1 MSENNTPLFSL
12 VYTSVRPQ
20 IIPQVYKLWNSRSIR
35 HDIEWCIA
43 LDDGDTASLAAA
55 EALPKVFVDPETG
68 ATTSVKIAINKGPRN
83 CNAGWNAATEIST
96 GKVIIAVADDFTP
109 PQGWDESLLA
119 LEPKS
124 WINEDRVIHIND
136 GYVRD
141 LCTLAILTRT
151 RYDKFG
157 YLWYPKYQSMF
168 NDTEFTETAYRDGV
182 VIEAMHLL
190 FEHMHPDCGK
200 RERDDTD
207 RAHASQER
215 WNSGEMLFKFRKARG
230 FPLDDGPK
238 APKYTPET
246 EEKPAS
252 DKNDRYVAYMQVT
265 RDDICLFEVCKRLA
279 EEGVV
284 DFFFAQ
290 PNQYWS
296 GEPIEEQFEHEVD
309 GVAEQ
314 LRKLGLNVQQKI
326 FDVQRYRFGSDDR
339 LTVETRVRNDSLAW
353 IRSSGFHNILII
365 DGDELW
371 MRGTLDMI
379 KPYVEQGHTAI
390 STYMVPVIGLP
401 GYPVDSATDLAVVY
415 IGGNL
420 NFKSCRTP
428 TIRQTIIT
436 FPRIY
441 HFTGTRR
448 TMEETIV
455 KHRRSGHYDDPDYD
469 FEGWLKNVLPNVKP
483 GLQNAHMYKKYQ
495 IWPSVRDWRFD
506 ELQHIPQS
514 LYPYLGLSSVLPK

>member
-1 MSENNTPLFSL
+1 MTENTTPLFSL
-12 VYTSVRPQ
+12 VYTTVRPNL
-20 IIPQVYKLWNSRSIR
+20 IPQVYQLWNSRSVH

-43 LDDGDTASLAAA
+43 LDDGDTASIAAA
-55 EALPKVFVDPETG
+55 EALPKLVVDPVTQKS
-68 ATTSVKIAINKGPRN
+68 TTVKVAINKGPRN

-96 GKVIIAVADDFTP
+96 GKIIIAVADDFVP
-109 PQGWDESLLA
+109 PQKWDESLLA

-124 WINEDRVIHIND
+124 WPDEDRVIHIND

-200 RERDDTD
+200 RDRDDTD

-215 WNSGEMLFKFRKARG
+215 WNTGEMLFKFRKARG

-238 APKYTPET
+238 APKYDPEAD
-246 EEKPAS
+246 EKQPAS
-252 DKNDRYVAYMQVT
+252 KNDRFVAYMQVT
-265 RDDICLFEVCKRLA
+265 RDDVCLLEVCKRLA

-290 PNQYWS
+290 PNKYWS
-296 GEPIEEQFEHEVD
+296 GEPIEDVYTDEVTKI
-309 GVAEQ
+309 AQQ
-314 LRKLGLNVQQKI
+314 LQQLGLNVYQKT
-326 FDVQRYRFGSDDR
+326 FDVERYRFGGDDR
-339 LTVETRVRNDSLAW
+339 LTVETRVRNDSLVW
-353 IRSSGFHNILII
+353 IRSLGFHHILIV

-379 KPYVEQGHTAI
+379 KPYVEQGHNAI
-390 STYMVPVIGLP
+390 STYMIPVIGLP
-401 GYPVDSATDLAVVY
+401 GYPIEFAQDLAVVY

-428 TIRQTIIT
+428 TMRQTIIN

-469 FEGWLKNVLPNVKP
+469 FEGWIKNILPNVKP
-483 GLQNAHMYKKYQ
+483 GLKNAHMYKKYQ
-495 IWPSVRDWRFD
+495 IWPNVRDWRPD
-506 ELQHIPQS
+506 EIQHIPQS
-514 LYPYLGLSSVLPK
+514 LYPYLGMSNVLAK